1 MLRRRLG
8 LGALLLLLFVAGWA
22 FGWTRATARDRY
34 EKLDLFVDA
43 LSKVEN
49 FYVDPVEPQKLVNGA
64 INGMMKRL
72 DPFSN
77 YLDQKSF
84 DELTVQTQG
93 QFGGLGIVVSVRD
106 SWPTVISVLEGT
118 PASSLG
124 ILPGDRIVEI
134 EGKTTRSLAI
144 DDVVSKLRGPEGT
157 KVTIQVAGEGETAPR
172 TITVTRRIIHVKS
185 VPYTNLFPGGVGYI
199 RLASFSA
206 TSGDELEAALET
218 LRGQGAKGFVLD
230 LRGNPGGLLSEAV
243 DVSER
248 FLPKGAVVVQ
258 TRGRAPNSDQT
269 FYADDTRPNL
279 SQPMVVLVDEFS
291 ASAAEIVAGALQD
304 HDRAL
309 VVGEPTFGKGS
320 VQSVLSLP
328 GTKAALKLTTA
339 KYYTP
344 SGRSIHKDAYNAKVG
359 EESSS
364 DDEDDE
370 DGAAPPPDTSS
381 AAKPK
386 FKTDSGRTVYGGGGI
401 TPDLVIHA
409 DTLAQPALG
418 IERRALLFQFAVH
431 YVAQH
436 PGVAPE
442 GPLPAEAWTRFQQFL
457 GEQKYTVSSDSL
469 AMQRDY
475 LQMGIRREI
484 ARRLA
489 GEAGAF
495 RVASESDNTLQKA
508 LDLVR
513 RARAPRELLKLS
525 MLH

>member
-1 MLRRRLG
+1 LF
-8 LGALLLLLFVAGWA
+8 LLFVAGWA

-64 INGMMKRL
+64 ITGMMKRL

-77 YLDQKSF
+77 YLDEKSF

-118 PASSLG
+118 PAASLG

-144 DDVVSKLRGPEGT
+144 DEVVSKLRGPEGT

-199 RLASFSA
+199 RLSSFSA
-206 TSGDELEAALET
+206 TSGDELQAGLES
-218 LRGQGAKGFVLD
+218 LRAQGAKGLVLD

-248 FLPKGAVVVQ
+248 FLSKGAVVVQ

-279 SQPMVVLVDEFS
+279 TQPMVVLVDEYS

-344 SGRSIHKDAYNAKVG
+344 SGRSIHKDAYNAKVT
-359 EESSS
+359 EDSAD
-364 DDEDDE
+364 DDEE
-370 DGAAPPPDTSS
+370 DGTPAPADTST

-409 DTLAQPALG
+409 DTLTQPALG

-436 PGVAPE
+436 PGITPE
-442 GPLPAEAWTRFQQFL
+442 SPLPADAWPRFQSFL
-457 GEQKYTVSSDSL
+457 TEQKYKVSADSL
-469 AMQRDY
+469 AGARDY

-484 ARRLA
+484 ARRLS

-495 RVASESDNTLQKA
+495 RAAAESDVTLQKA